1 MASIRKRGKSYLIVV
16 STGYD
21 YLGNR
26 KKPAQK
32 TVHPPESLTEKQ
44 VEKWLNEQAVLFEH
58 EVKHEQLPPDSNI
71 TLYKYYLIWKD
82 EIGPKRMEL
91 SSFKRIVQDMK
102 IIIPELG
109 GLKLKDINAE
119 ILQGFYDKIRRTK
132 SERTNKLYSEKTIS
146 GLHRGLST
154 MLTDAVKGHYLQR
167 NPALGAY
174 IKKGIRKEPV
184 IADEETIKKLFECL
198 EQEQLKYE
206 LYFKLLVVTGMR
218 RGEAASLHWCDID
231 FKECS
236 IFVHRNI
243 VDLSGEQWFEKGT
256 KSEAG
261 NRVVYVSDQIIEMFK
276 RLKSEDKEIIHQVF
290 DRPLTDDDY
299 VFLSRTGNP
308 IMPGSYT
315 YKFNKILKKYNLPK
329 GLTVHSLR
337 HTNASLLI
345 AQNVDI
351 RTVANLLGH
360 AQPSTTLNIYA
371 HAFDSTKRA
380 ASERLRKVLKL

>member
-16 STGYD
+16 CTGYD

-32 TVHPPESLTEKQ
+32 TVHPPENLTEKQ
-44 VEKWLNEQAVLFEH
+44 AEKWLNEQAVLFER
-58 EVKHEQLPPDSNI
+58 EVKHEQIPPDSNI
-71 TLYKYYLIWKD
+71 TLYKYYTMWQT

-91 SSFKRIVQDMK
+91 SSFKRIEQDMK
-102 IIIPELG
+102 LIIPELG
-109 GLKLKDINAE
+109 QYKLKEINAE
-119 ILQGFYDKIRRTK
+119 ILQGFYEKMRKKISQRTK
-132 SERTNKLYSEKTIS
+132 KVFSEKTVS
-146 GLHRGLST
+146 GMHRGIST
-154 MLTDAVKGHYLQR
+154 MLTDAVKGHYLKT

-174 IKKGIRKEPV
+174 KKKGVHKELV
-184 IADEETIKKLFECL
+184 IADEDTIKKLFECL

-206 LYFKLLVVTGMR
+206 LYFKLLVATGMR
-218 RGEAASLHWCDID
+218 RGEAASLHWNDIN

-261 NRVVYVSDQIIEMFK
+261 NRVVYVSEQIINMFK
-276 RLKSEDKEIIHQVF
+276 RLKSEDKEIIRQIF
-290 DRPLTDDDY
+290 DRSLTDDDY
-299 VFLSRTGNP
+299 AFLSRTGNP

-315 YKFNKILKKYNLPK
+315 YKFTKILKKYNLPK
-329 GLTVHSLR
+329 ELTVHSLR

-380 ASERLRKVLKL
+380 ASERLKKVLNL

>member
-16 STGYD
+16 CTGYD

-26 KKPAQK
+26 KKPAQE
-32 TVHPPESLTEKQ
+32 TVHPPDDLTEKQ
-44 VEKWLNEQAVLFEH
+44 TEKWLNEQAVLFER
-58 EVKHEQLPPDSNI
+58 EVKHEHLPPDGNI
-71 TLYKYYLIWKD
+71 TLYKYYKLWQT

-91 SSFKRIVQDMK
+91 SSFKRIEQDMK
-102 IIIPELG
+102 LIIPELG

-119 ILQGFYDKIRRTK
+119 TLQGFYEKMRNTK
-132 SERTNKLYSEKTIS
+132 SERTQKVYSEKTV
-146 GLHRGLST
+146 GGMHRALSS
-154 MLTDAVKGHYLQR
+154 MLTDSVKGHYLQI

-184 IADEETIKKLFECL
+184 IADEETVKKLFECL

-206 LYFKLLVVTGMR
+206 LYFKLIVVTGMR

-276 RLKSEDKEIIHQVF
+276 RLKAEDKEIVRQVF
-290 DRPLTDDDY
+290 ERPLTDDYY

-329 GLTVHSLR
+329 ELTVHSLR

-371 HAFDSTKRA
+371 HAFDSTKKA
-380 ASERLRKVLKL
+380 ASERLKQVLKL